1 MNVELLES
9 SFLELLITVITAIM
23 SYIGL
28 KIKNIYENWVN
39 SETKKKI
46 VSATVQYVE
55 QITKDISITSENKK
69 EKAEDKIV
77 EWLQEK
83 GISISNTEL
92 DILIESAVNNLK
104 EKLK

>member
-1 MNVELLES
+1 MELFESPILE
-9 SFLELLITVITAIM
+9 TVIAIITAII
-23 SYIGL
+23 SYVGL
-28 KIKNIYENWVN
+28 KIKNIYETWVN

-69 EKAEDKIV
+69 EKAKDKAI
-77 EWLQEK
+77 EWLKEK
-83 GISISNTEL
+83 GINISDTEL

-104 EKLK
+104 EITK